1 MLRAEE
7 CSEQRMLHT
16 SELQL
21 SAPQLCSH
29 RKGRFGF
36 ACTFQKHCSLL
47 IQTWKKLPKANGAL
61 SLGVGGQSGVGV
73 SPHLAGS
80 DLLTWAKPSFAE
92 FARFI
97 LAESADVMLQ
107 DAEVGRLCP
116 NHSHQERGNCP

>member
-7 CSEQRMLHT
+7 RSEQRMLHT

-61 SLGVGGQSGVGV
+61 SLGVGGQSGVSV
-73 SPHLAGS
+73 TPHLAGS
-80 DLLTWAKPSFAE
+80 GPTDLGKAF
-92 FARFI
+92 
-97 LAESADVMLQ
+97 
-107 DAEVGRLCP
+107 LCRVCQV
-116 NHSHQERGNCP
+116 HLG